1 MVGKAETVGRNWRIV
16 AFLLLLGVGF
26 AWVNGVGTTSASGQ
40 SDIVFDVEGRGIAGS
55 VQVVVEANGLSVG
68 VLDFGTA
75 SSVQPILLP
84 EGTEWTDIELEFLDE
99 PGKDLVLTA
108 FTLNGE
114 RRSMSIGDVLVSGQ
128 WTGSACSTLGNP
140 IGQTIHCN
148 GFVQFPADVEPPP
161 RTGPGLDPSYWGNA
175 QTVVPVYDTA
185 WDMGVQVTID
195 QAEEYMDFL
204 VDTGFSGFATTY
216 LGNIHAPAQPPGGNY
231 YVNKDPL
238 GNSVARWDDATGNLI
253 MDPDHADHFEDILDA
268 AHDRGLRVMLLVVWE
283 RKTVEQYGLLN
294 ESNAYNW
301 GQQLGG
307 RFHDHPAIQAW
318 TLGGDAGTDEPR
330 TQFWTN
336 VSSGLAD
343 AGVTGDM
350 NFHTGSSPARR
361 VNQINAPWNTGQLVM
376 TSHCADT
383 ALATARLNTVMAQS
397 DTHVWAGEP
406 RYEGIYPSWC
416 PNPYV
421 PTAQDIVDDALSFVE
436 AGVAG
441 VFYGHNERWQ
451 WGHGLEGSDGQGWA
465 GVQASFD
472 APGAPMLISALTGP
486 PSPPP
491 PPPPATCNGLTVTVD
506 IGAGQSPTTR
516 NDVILGTTGNDVI
529 NALGGDDVVCA
540 LDGNDVV
547 NGGNGDDTVFGD
559 SGEDDLSGGA
569 GNDTMTGGS
578 GDDVLRGGNGNDTLN
593 GVAGDDTLIGGAGV
607 DTLSGDDGQDI
618 LQGGTGNDFLNGN
631 GDNDDLK
638 GGTGDDTLNGG
649 SGDDTLRGQTGADSL
664 FGGNG
669 DDTLNGNNGQDR
681 LEGGAGNDLLNGNGD
696 NDDLKGGIGDDT
708 LNGGTGDDVLRG
720 GNGDDTLNGNGG
732 ADDLSGN
739 GGIDTCDGGSGT
751 DTSNRSCETIT
762 GVP

>member
-40 SDIVFDVEGRGIAGS
+40 SDIVFDVEGRGIAGT
-55 VQVVVEANGLSVG
+55 VQVVVEVNALSAG
-68 VLDFGTA
+68 VLEFGTA

-84 EGTEWTDIELEFLDE
+84 EGTEWTDVELKFLDE

-128 WTGSACSTLGNP
+128 WTGSACSSLGDP
-140 IGQTIHCN
+140 IGQTLHCT
-148 GFVQFPADVEPPP
+148 GYVQFPADTGASTPS
-161 RTGPGLDPSYWGNA
+161 GPGLDPSYWGNA

-238 GNSVARWDDATGNLI
+238 GNSVARWDDATGRLI

-268 AHDRGLRVMLLVVWE
+268 AHDRGLRVLLLVVWE

-294 ESNAYNW
+294 EDNAYDW

-336 VSSGLAD
+336 VSSGLTD
-343 AGVTGDM
+343 AGVTGDL

-361 VNQINAPWNTGQLVM
+361 VNQIDAPWNTGQLVM

-383 ALATARLNTVMAQS
+383 GLATARLNTVMAQS
-397 DTHVWAGEP
+397 DIPVWAGEP

-416 PNPYV
+416 PDPYV
-421 PTAQDIVDDALSFVE
+421 PTAQDIVDDALSFVD

-441 VFYGHNERWQ
+441 ILYGHNERWQ
-451 WGHGLEGSDGQGWA
+451 WGHGIEGSTGQGWT
-465 GVQASFD
+465 GVQASFN
-472 APGAPMLISALTGP
+472 APGAPMLINALAGTP
-486 PSPPP
+486 PAPA
-491 PPPPATCNGLTVTVD
+491 ATCNGLTVTVD
-506 IGAGQSPTTR
+506 IAAGDSPTAGD
-516 NDVILGTTGNDVI
+516 DVILGTSGNDMI
-529 NALGGDDVVCA
+529 DGLGG
-540 LDGNDVV
+540 NDTIC
-547 NGGNGDDTVFGD
+547 GGDGDDTISGQGGNDTLFGD
-559 SGEDDLSGGA
+559 AGVDRLNGGA
-569 GNDTMTGGS
+569 GNDI
-578 GDDVLRGGNGNDTLN
+578 LN
-593 GVAGDDTLIGGAGV
+593 
-607 DTLSGDDGQDI
+607 
-618 LQGGTGNDFLNGN
+618 
-631 GDNDDLK
+631 
-638 GGTGDDTLNGG
+638 
-649 SGDDTLRGQTGADSL
+649 
-664 FGGNG
+664 
-669 DDTLNGNNGQDR
+669 
-681 LEGGAGNDLLNGNGD
+681 GGAGNDD
-696 NDDLKGGIGDDT
+696 
-708 LNGGTGDDVLRG
+708 LRG
-720 GNGDDTLNGNGG
+720 QGGD
-732 ADDLSGN
+732 DDLSGDA
-739 GGIDTCDGGSGT
+739 GIDQFFGGSGADEIHTGDGGNAGTTQIVQGQGGADLIFGSPQDDVLDGGQGQDEIHGGAGNDILNGGRSGDDLFGDAGNDQLFGGPDRDTLDGGAGT
-751 DTSNRSCETIT
+751 DDCNGGGGNNDTATATCEAVVA
-762 GVP
+762 VP